1 MELEMKKFFLI
12 FIICTMTV
20 PTFAADRYYANAAD
34 EARGKAE
41 YYRLQ
46 QEINKIAKKDQE
58 RRKQLNA
65 RPGAIV
71 LTNEEIKQ
79 RTDLLGRYITH
90 PESRKAIDFVN
101 NAKVD
106 DYKRTEFDE
115 MKVDTSHTTFDNKE
129 QGPAKMQYKFGNGGN

>member
-1 MELEMKKFFLI
+1 
-12 FIICTMTV
+12 MTV

-71 LTNEEIKQ
+71 LTNEEIK
-79 RTDLLGRYITH
+79 
-90 PESRKAIDFVN
+90 
-101 NAKVD
+101 
-106 DYKRTEFDE
+106 
-115 MKVDTSHTTFDNKE
+115 
-129 QGPAKMQYKFGNGGN
+129 